1 VFELGPMTDKFS
13 ETGQK
18 VIYRAIEVSKSHDHN
33 FLSVEHVFTALSD
46 VESEL
51 FTEAMQSVGIDPPA
65 VSHLLEQELTQ
76 PRQYVGKR
84 MYIADTVRDLFNR
97 ALKRARSHGRQQI
110 ESYDLLATLF
120 TDQNGKPA
128 DILRRLGV
136 DPLFATEAITQ
147 KVRAREEQ
155 TEIQRKNVEPPPPL
169 PKSFGMWSNRPASQ
183 NKPPLKVAILGG
195 GGIRTPLLIYALMRA
210 QPLLGRVVVSL
221 YDVDRERPMIMAA
234 LAGEAARQLRCDF
247 SILGSDNLAGAVT
260 GANFIIH
267 SIRVGGIAARA
278 RDERLAIDHGVAGQ
292 ETTGVGGL
300 AMALRTIPVALE
312 QARVIERHAPDA
324 WFISFTNPAGLMT
337 QALTTHTKL
346 RVVGICD
353 TPSEIFHRL
362 AVALQARPDEVQCD
376 YFGLNH
382 LGWVRRVLLRGRD
395 VTAQVL
401 NDDAILRSLY
411 SADLFDPAMIRAL
424 GLIPSE
430 YLFFYYEQ
438 QRALANQRAAGASR
452 GEEVAKLNAELFDQL
467 QRAINA
473 GQAPQALALYRE
485 YLRRRSGSYLKLEAE
500 ADSALRAGI
509 EQAEDPFDAATGYHR
524 IALDVI
530 TALSGAEARR
540 IVLNVGNR
548 GAIVDLADDD
558 VVEVPC
564 RVDWHGPQAL
574 AVGRVPDQVR
584 GLLQSVKEYERL
596 TIRAA
601 VEKSTGL
608 AQLALLTYPLIG
620 QWQPAGQLIDALCE
634 SDPEHLGYL
643 S

>member
-1 VFELGPMTDKFS
+1 MSDKFS
-13 ETGQK
+13 ESGQK
-18 VIYRAIEVSKSHDHN
+18 VIYRAIEVSKGYDHN
-33 FLSVEHVFTALSD
+33 FLSDVHVFTALNE
-46 VESEL
+46 VESGL
-51 FTEAMQSVGIDPPA
+51 FTEAMQSVGVDPRA
-65 VSHLLEQELTQ
+65 VSSLLEQELAKH
-76 PRQYVGKR
+76 RQYVGKK
-84 MYIADTVRDLFNR
+84 MYIAATTRDLFNH
-97 ALKRARSHGRQQI
+97 ALKRARSRGRQQI
-110 ESYDLLATLF
+110 ESYDLLAALF
-120 TDQNGKPA
+120 TNRDGTPI

-136 DPLFATEAITQ
+136 DSLYATEAITQ
-147 KVRAREEQ
+147 MVRTREEQ
-155 TEIQRKNVEPPPPL
+155 AEVVRKNDESPPPP
-169 PKSFGMWSNRPASQ
+169 KNFGLSANQFASQ
-183 NKPPLKVAILGG
+183 DKPLKVTILGG
-195 GGIRTPLLIYALMRA
+195 GGIRTPLLIYALMQA
-210 QPLLGRVVVSL
+210 QPLLGRVLVSL

-234 LAGEAARQLRCDF
+234 LSGEAARQLRCDI
-247 SILGSDNLAGAVT
+247 SILGSDNLAAAVT
-260 GANFIIH
+260 GADFIIH

-278 RDERLAIDHGVAGQ
+278 RDERLAIEHGVAGQ

-300 AMALRTIPVALE
+300 AMALRTIPVVLE

-337 QALTTHTKL
+337 QALTAHTKL

-362 AVALQARPDEVQCD
+362 AAALQAQPNEIRCD

-395 VTAQVL
+395 VTARVL

-411 SADLFDPAMIRAL
+411 SADLFDPTMIRAL
-424 GLIPSE
+424 GMIPSE

-452 GEEVAKLNAELFDQL
+452 GEEVAKLNADLFGQL
-467 QRAINA
+467 QSAINA

-500 ADSALRAGI
+500 ADSALRAGV

-540 IVLNVGNR
+540 IVLNVSNH
-548 GAIVDLADDD
+548 GAIAELADDD

-564 RVDWHGPQAL
+564 QVDWHGPQPL
-574 AVGRVPDQVR
+574 AAGRVPDQVR

-601 VEKSTGL
+601 VERSKEL
-608 AQLALLTYPLIG
+608 ARLALLTNPLIG
-620 QWQPAGQLIDALCE
+620 QWRPASRLIDALYE